1 MFTNPLL
8 LIAGIVAFGLVAV
21 VVPIA
26 IVVFRQYRDRKAV
39 SCPQTHGVA
48 EVSLNPSLAALGAAI
63 GRPVIRVKNCSLWP
77 DRKGCDEACVSENW
91 PELH

>member
-21 VVPIA
+21 VVPIV
-26 IVVFRQYRDRKAV
+26 IDVYRQFRDRKV
-39 SCPQTHGVA
+39 ITCPQTHDRAG
-48 EVSLNPSLAALGAAI
+48 VSLNTGLAALGAAV
-63 GRPVIRVKNCSLWP
+63 GRPVIRVKRCTLWP
-77 DRKGCDEACVSENW
+77 LRKGCDEQCVAENW